1 MKHFILCVLFLA
13 STYCNA
19 QTPNQYQP
27 YSFQFYQRFNKQV
40 YSQDTKFHRAIK
52 PYLQDDSLLKINLS
66 GFMIMV

>member
-40 YSQDTKFHRAIK
+40 YSQDTKFHSVIK